1 MARDKLYESYL
12 KEYNKLAKKADR
24 RMRELERFSRDP
36 KFESL
41 LNYAY
46 RSAVKDIASWTPPG
60 KKRDALYQLDKN
72 TLINASSK
80 PRWQRNTPTDTNS
93 LKAKIKD
100 IEKFLKKPTSTMTGT
115 VKIYKKRTETINKRY
130 GTKFTWEQLADYFET
145 GLADKASDK
154 YGSKTVLMAIGV
166 IQKNKTEVLDKIK
179 EKSEAHIQVKNV
191 AVEKAVNGMLS
202 EYGLELQDILT

>member
-36 KFESL
+36 KLESI

-46 RSAVKDIASWTPPG
+46 RTAVKDIASWTPPD
-60 KKRDALYQLDKN
+60 KRTALYQYDKD
-72 TLINASSK
+72 TLINVPSK
-80 PRWQRNTPTDTNS
+80 PRWQRNAPMDTNS

-115 VKIYKKRTETINKRY
+115 VNIYKKRTETINKKY
-130 GTKFTWEQLADYFET
+130 GTNFTWEQLADYFET

-154 YGSKTVLMAIGV
+154 FGSKTVLQAIGV
-166 IQKNKTEVLDKIK
+166 IQKNKKQVLDNIQKQTEV
-179 EKSEAHIQVKNV
+179 HIQVKNV
-191 AVEKAVNGMLS
+191 AVQNAVNGMLAN
-202 EYGLELQDILT
+202 YGVDLQAILN

>member
-36 KFESL
+36 KFKSL

-46 RSAVKDIASWTPPG
+46 KTAVRDIAAWTPPG
-60 KKRDALYQLDKN
+60 KRNTLYQLDKD
-72 TLINASSK
+72 TLINAPSK
-80 PRWQRNTPTDTNS
+80 PRWQRDTPFDTNS

-115 VKIYKKRTETINKRY
+115 VKIYKKRTDTINKRY

-154 YGSKTVLMAIGV
+154 YGSKTVLTAIGV
-166 IQKNKTEVLDKIK
+166 IQKNKTEVLNKIK